1 MRETPYIAAS
11 ACRHGI
17 TPFDIQSVLNAP
29 IEIVRLTDLERNDK
43 DDLSARESEGVER
56 PNVDV
61 YAGLGVYQQKLVVFV
76 DRFENQAFHAEPGDR
91 NFGWMF

>member
-1 MRETPYIAAS
+1 
-11 ACRHGI
+11 
-17 TPFDIQSVLNAP
+17 
-29 IEIVRLTDLERNDK
+29 
-43 DDLSARESEGVER
+43 VER